1 VGVFLLTI
9 YLLSKN
15 AYMEEYVGIIIAFI
29 TGVIGPTTVIY
40 VKNLLE
46 GRKKKPDMVKET
58 LHVSELINQKIEHIR
73 DEFNA
78 DRVWVTQFHNGGN
91 FYPTGKSMAKFSIM
105 YETVNTGVSSVQ
117 SNFHNIPVNLFSKSI
132 NQLLHNDVIE
142 VSDFKDETIATYG
155 LKYIAEESGCKSGY
169 LFAIKTIDDRFIGT
183 LGLDYTKRKTKLD
196 IESINHL
203 MVHATSIGGVLMTH
217 LEK

>member
-1 VGVFLLTI
+1 MFTTEVLV
-9 YLLSKN
+9 
-15 AYMEEYVGIIIAFI
+15 AFI
-29 TGVIGPTTVIY
+29 TGIFGPLSVLYI
-40 VKNLLE
+40 KHLLDK
-46 GRKKKPDMVKET
+46 RKKKPDMVTDT
-58 LHVSELINQKIEHIR
+58 LRVSELINQKIEHIK

-91 FYPTGKSMAKFSIM
+91 FYPTGKSMAKFSII
-105 YETVNTGVSSVQ
+105 YETVNPGVPSVQ

-132 NQLLHNDVIE
+132 NQLLQNDVIE
-142 VSDFKDETIATYG
+142 ISDYKDETIATYG
-155 LKYIAEESGCKSGY
+155 LKYIAEDTGCKSGY

-203 MVHATSIGGVLMTH
+203 SVHATQIGGVLMTH
-217 LEK
+217 LEQ